1 MKQSIESAKKRR
13 GVPTPQPTTT
23 SNKSTQNISP
33 APQVLT
39 IPQILDNIGKRLITL
54 ELFMNETKKNGLP
67 SVQRNI
73 NVEQETAQNIS
84 LENATQMDEIV
95 DEFDKRHQMLAT
107 EIASLKDI
115 VLNLQKYTMDVNKM
129 LLEERS
135 HIINELE
142 NRIQDEQPENNEQ
155 PYQNE

>member
-23 SNKSTQNISP
+23 SNTSTQNISP